1 MIEYELIDQFLTYW
15 QSINRH
21 LRKGMLTETDERV
34 TRLQWML
41 LRHVYRVETSTI
53 GDLAEKFGVRPST
66 VSQMADRLEK
76 SGLIRRVSDIQ
87 DARIK
92 VVSLTAKGQALIQ
105 NVESIWAKRLTDG
118 LSQFSSKEQGNLLK
132 LLERLASSFADSK

>member
-1 MIEYELIDQFLTYW
+1 MFDNELIDQFLTHW

-21 LRKGMLTETDERV
+21 LRKGALTEADEGI
-34 TRLQWML
+34 TRLQWIL
-41 LRHVYRVETSTI
+41 LRHVYRVEMSTI

-76 SGLIRRVSDIQ
+76 SDLIRRISDTH

-92 VVSLTAKGQALIQ
+92 FVSLTAKGQALIQ

-118 LSQFSSKEQGNLLK
+118 LGEFSADEQENLLK
-132 LLERLASSFADSK
+132 LLERLASSLADSK